1 MEILE
6 LRQQIIKIISAEP
19 WTTYEWLYSEASDF
33 YEDITEVNKIVQ
45 ELIDTDVVSEHDDRL
60 RMNY

>member
-1 MEILE
+1 MENLE
-6 LRQQIIKIISAEP
+6 LRQQIIKIISANAY
-19 WTTYEWLYSEASDF
+19 TTWEELYSEASDY

-45 ELIDTDVVSEHDDRL
+45 ELIDNDVVSEHDDRL

>member
-1 MEILE
+1 MENLE
-6 LRQQIIKIISAEP
+6 LRQQIIKIISANP
-19 WTTYEWLYSEASDF
+19 YTTYNEIYQEFFLI
-33 YEDITEVNKIVQ
+33 YEIEEVNKIVQ